1 LRRAGEKFSWD
12 SDFPQSIGK
21 VRAFYGNFGVLVR
34 ALAYILAHGGP
45 GLRNVTVDA
54 VLNANY
60 IRHKLRPWFDLPYD
74 RPNMH
79 EVVFS
84 DDRQAAKGVRTGEI
98 AKRLID
104 YGYHPYTVSF
114 PLIVH
119 GALMI
124 EPTETESKI
133 ELDGFIDAMISIAGE
148 IERDPQVVLK
158 APHMTRVSRVD
169 EVAAARKP
177 VVRWTPEKKSEPEPG
192 SPDLVAAGNGI
203 RRSD

>member
-1 LRRAGEKFSWD
+1 EPFLPVPRLKRLKDSFTWD
-12 SDFPQSIGK
+12 YDVPRSIGK

-45 GLRNVTVDA
+45 GLRNATVDA

-60 IRHKLRPWFDLPYD
+60 IRHKLQPYFDLPYK

-84 DDRQAAKGVRTGEI
+84 DDRQSAKGVRTGDM

-104 YGYHPYTVSF
+104 YGFHPYTVSF

-124 EPTETESKI
+124 EPTETESKQ
-133 ELDGFIDAMISIAGE
+133 ELDLFIDAMISIAKE
-148 IERDPQVVLK
+148 IDEEPGTVLE
-158 APHMTRVSRVD
+158 APHNTRVSRLD

-177 VVRWTPEKKSEPEPG
+177 VLR
-192 SPDLVAAGNGI
+192 
-203 RRSD
+203 